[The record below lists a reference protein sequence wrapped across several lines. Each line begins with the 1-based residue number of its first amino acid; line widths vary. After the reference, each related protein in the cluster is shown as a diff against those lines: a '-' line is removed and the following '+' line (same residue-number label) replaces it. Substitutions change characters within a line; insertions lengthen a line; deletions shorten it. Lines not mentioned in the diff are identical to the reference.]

1 MALIETSVARLVA
14 VVVVERSLA
23 TAVEALEA
31 EEAAVLA
38 SEWLS
43 SLT

>member
-1 MALIETSVARLVA
+1 MALIETSVARF
-14 VVVVERSLA
+14 VVVERSLA
-23 TAVEALEA
+23 IAVVALEA

>member
-1 MALIETSVARLVA
+1 MALIETMVARFVA
-14 VVVVERSLA
+14 VERSLA
-23 TAVEALEA
+23 TAVVALEA